1 MKKIFVLLALVFL
14 ITGCGIKVM
23 PDDNLEEV
31 IDEVLTSKDDLKNQY
46 FAGYQYYLPRGVS
59 LIEKFDYNTTLL
71 YMGNKMYLYVDII
84 SYHHKVEEDYELEE
98 DIYFSKLLEHDNKK
112 GYINVY
118 QENNGYYIEVK
129 YNYGKI
135 ETYTEEKYLTNTI
148 MNSLYILKTLK
159 FNDAVIDSLIGE
171 NKIEYKEEK
180 FDLFKSDSDDNGY
193 LDIIEKNDEKYEE
206 EDELIDDDK
215 INIDIE
221 DELIS

>member
-46 FAGYQYYLPRGVS
+46 FAGYRYYLPRGVS

-135 ETYTEEKYLTNTI
+135 EAYAEEEYLTNTI

-171 NKIEYKEEK
+171 NKIEYKEEN
-180 FDLFKSDSDDNGY
+180 FDLFKSESDNNGY

-206 EDELIDDDK
+206 DDELVDDDK
-215 INIDIE
+215 VNIDIE